1 MRAHAAKFTAPC
13 LAESWLTRWSR
24 PKTRAASARA
34 PPRSARD
41 SRGHRRRPNTPCQ
54 RCRHS
59 SPRCCCRR
67 ACWQTTSTPQTCATC
82 WRRGWRR
89 CVATKG
95 GCATSAATERTGR
108 AGGASLHGLRRGRR
122 RLWCR
127 APPPRAV
134 APLQRKAC
142 KSASSQAPPRAPQRR
157 RGEAEY
163 GFLPPA
169 RVNRAFLRHWTRP
182 ASNGCDSGDVA
193 IRREGRFAQK
203 WATTGSVCDRDV
215 RYVGKI
221 GEFAVGPRAR
231 YLVVITRKGVID
243 GR

>member
-1 MRAHAAKFTAPC
+1 VSEVPPLVAALLLSSSLLADDEHAADLRDVLEAGLEAVRGDEGRVRDEC
-13 LAESWLTRWSR
+13 CH
-24 PKTRAASARA
+24 RADWA
-34 PPRSARD
+34 
-41 SRGHRRRPNTPCQ
+41 GRRRP
-54 RCRHS
+54 
-59 SPRCCCRR
+59 
-67 ACWQTTSTPQTCATC
+67 
-82 WRRGWRR
+82 
-89 CVATKG
+89 
-95 GCATSAATERTGR
+95 
-108 AGGASLHGLRRGRR
+108 RR
-122 RLWCR
+122 RPWSE
-127 APPPRAV
+127 APPRAV